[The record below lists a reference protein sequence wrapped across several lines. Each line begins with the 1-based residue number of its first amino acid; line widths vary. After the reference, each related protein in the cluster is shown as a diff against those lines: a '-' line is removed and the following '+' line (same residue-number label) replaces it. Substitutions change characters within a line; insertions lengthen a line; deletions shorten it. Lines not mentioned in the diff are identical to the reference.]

1 LTLRSFSGGKTVFE
15 RWCYPIP
22 IAMQRHTGS
31 HLDEPVPLKLAP
43 MTSPKIDEIVK
54 KTKAT
59 EPCQADGGT
68 RD

>member
-1 LTLRSFSGGKTVFE
+1 VFE

-31 HLDEPVPLKLAP
+31 HLDEPVPAKPTPAKFA
-43 MTSPKIDEIVK
+43 KIDETVK
-54 KTKAT
+54 KTEAT
-59 EPCQADGGT
+59 EPSRAPCQADGGT